1 MIQRLSTLIL
11 FTALLAGL
19 SACSSTPSHN
29 PTLYPYEINTELLAK
44 SPVKRVIIAPINLGG
59 PSRNYLQDSEPR
71 LDKMVEYYLEEH
83 GITVLPQRLFE
94 QRWKTAVRIYG
105 NPFDPTSG
113 KINRKTFTL
122 ILIKVRDQLLET
134 EDIDAIIFTDLI
146 EQDVSFSGGLKHLAR
161 WNGVSRK
168 PTLQGPGDGVSEGF
182 DWNKPAKA
190 ASLSVNIYSME
201 LQRLFAGTGG
211 LDTTE
216 AIDTRS
222 SSGRFV
228 RRRSLLEN
236 DSHLREGIE
245 LAFHPFVPMKDYP
258 GPQ

>member
-11 FTALLAGL
+11 FAALLAGL
-19 SACSSTPSHN
+19 SACSSTPSYN
-29 PTLYPYEINTELLAK
+29 PTVYPYEINTELLAK
-44 SPVKRVIIAPINLGG
+44 TPVKRVIIAHINLGG
-59 PSRNYLQDSEPR
+59 PSRHYLRDIEPR
-71 LDKMVEYYLEEH
+71 LDKMVEHYLEEQ
-83 GITVLPQRLFE
+83 GITVLPRRKFE

-105 NPFDPTSG
+105 NPYDPTSG
-113 KINRKTFTL
+113 RINRKTFTL
-122 ILIKVRDQLLET
+122 ILVKVRDQLLEA
-134 EDIDAIIFTDLI
+134 EDIDAIIFTDLV
-146 EQDVSFSGGLKHLAR
+146 EQDIAFSGGLKHLAR

-168 PTLQGPGDGVSEGF
+168 PTLQGPGDGVSAGF

-190 ASLSVNIYSME
+190 ASLSVSIYNME
-201 LQRLFAGTGG
+201 LQRLFTSTGG

-236 DSHLREGIE
+236 NSHLREGIE
-245 LAFHPFVPMKDYP
+245 LAFYPFVPMKNYP
-258 GPQ
+258 GAE